1 MASAETIP
9 AEKLKI
15 EARDGTLG
23 LYRFGPKTAKHYF
36 CKNCGIYPFHETA
49 RKPGYFRVNLACIDG
64 IDIFSL
70 SADVLDGKHL
80 L

>member
-15 EARDGTLG
+15 EAANGMLG
-23 LYRFGPKTAKHYF
+23 LYQFGLKTARHYF

-49 RKPGYFRVNLACIDG
+49 TKPGYFRVNLACVDG
-64 IDIFSL
+64 VDIFSL
-70 SADVLDGKHL
+70 PMDVLDGKHL